1 MCGTF
6 GFELDLQTV
15 TAHDKI
21 QFQKHIEVYLS
32 LHHIIR
38 FGMLF
43 RLWNPFKSNLAAW
56 MYVTVDQKEAVIFAF
71 SVNSDHWS
79 NLVPRLILR
88 GLDAMAEY
96 IVSEPLPNNIVQS
109 SMVIESNVPVYQL
122 GRVVF

>member
-1 MCGTF
+1 MDSNVF
-6 GFELDLQTV
+6 TV
-15 TAHDKI
+15 K
-21 QFQKHIEVYLS
+21 YLAS
-32 LHHIIR
+32 SR
-38 FGMLF
+38 E
-43 RLWNPFKSNLAAW
+43 SNLAAW